1 MAGAAGAAGGA
12 GRSVAEQAADF
23 LTGLR
28 HTSLDTDVVAIA
40 RTALADYVG
49 VALAGASEPVARNVR
64 AWAAERAFGSMGA
77 TVIGAGGLRLDP
89 ENAALCNAVAGH
101 ALDFDDTSWTTIGHP
116 TTVVAPAAF
125 AIAEQVGASGA
136 DALRA
141 YVAGV
146 EVAHRIAEFCMPEVS
161 EAGWHTT
168 GALYALGAAAAA
180 ALLLDIDRA
189 TCVHALGLAASRSG
203 GVRSNF
209 GTQAKPWHAG
219 MAARNG
225 LEAVSLARAGVT
237 ASRTAIEGQDG
248 YVACLAGAAAR
259 ARIAGRDL
267 PFGAPF
273 DLVERGLA
281 FKRFPCC
288 SGAHPACDLTLD
300 LMAEQGF
307 GADEVA
313 EIQVGVSLLAER
325 ELVVHAPRTPQ
336 EARFSME
343 FALAATLVHGPLTW
357 DLFALETLA
366 EPAVRR
372 LMAAVRL
379 DVSPELAA
387 LGFIGTAP
395 VRMTFRLRDGRTIHG
410 ARDLAI
416 GNPECPMSAEDHA
429 AKFRSCAARAMMPE
443 AADELLRRLRALDQE
458 LDLAALWAAA
468 ARFELTA

>member
-1 MAGAAGAAGGA
+1 MAAE
-12 GRSVAEQAADF
+12 RSVAEQAADF
-23 LTGLR
+23 LIACRNGPLP
-28 HTSLDTDVVAIA
+28 SDVASIA
-40 RTALADYVG
+40 RTAVTDYVG
-49 VALAGASEPVARNVR
+49 VALAGAAEPVARNVR
-64 AWAAERAFGSMGA
+64 AWASERATGADA
-77 TVIGAGGLRLDP
+77 TVFGAGGLRLDP

-116 TTVVAPAAF
+116 TTVIAPAAL
-125 AIAEQVGASGA
+125 AVAEQLGASGA

-146 EVAHRIAEFCMPEVS
+146 EVAHRIAELCMPEAS

-168 GALYALGAAAAA
+168 GALYVLGAAAAA
-180 ALLLDIDRA
+180 ALLLNLDRT

-203 GVRSNF
+203 GIRSNF

-248 YVACLAGAAAR
+248 YIACLAGDTAR
-259 ARIAGRDL
+259 ARLAGREL
-267 PFGAPF
+267 AFGAPF
-273 DLVERGLA
+273 DLATRGLA

-288 SGAHPACDLTLD
+288 SGSHPACDLTLD
-300 LMAEQGF
+300 MMAEHGF

-313 EIQVGVSLLAER
+313 RIHVGVSFLAER
-325 ELVVHAPRTPQ
+325 ELVVHAPETPQ

-357 DLFALETLA
+357 DLFAQPTLA
-366 EPAVRR
+366 DPAVQQ
-372 LMAAVRL
+372 LMGKVRL
-379 DVSPELAA
+379 ELSPELAA

-395 VRMTFRLRDGRTIHG
+395 VRMTFHLHDGRVLHG

-416 GNPECPMSAEDHA
+416 GNPECPMGLQDHA
-429 AKFRSCAARAMMPE
+429 AKFRSCATRALAPA
-443 AADELLRRLRALDQE
+443 AADTLLRRLRALDQE
-458 LDLAALWAAA
+458 PNLSALWA
-468 ARFELTA
+468 

>member
-1 MAGAAGAAGGA
+1 MAAE
-12 GRSVAEQAADF
+12 RSVAEQAADF
-23 LTGLR
+23 LIACRNGPLP
-28 HTSLDTDVVAIA
+28 SDVASIA
-40 RTALADYVG
+40 RTAVTDYVG
-49 VALAGASEPVARNVR
+49 VALAGAAEPVARNVR
-64 AWAAERAFGSMGA
+64 AWASERATGAGA
-77 TVIGAGGLRLDP
+77 TVFGAGGLRLDP

-116 TTVVAPAAF
+116 TTVVAPAAL
-125 AIAEQVGASGA
+125 AVAEQLGASGA

-146 EVAHRIAEFCMPEVS
+146 EVAHRIAELCMPEAS

-168 GALYALGAAAAA
+168 GALYVLGAAAAA
-180 ALLLDIDRA
+180 ALLLNLDRT

-203 GVRSNF
+203 GIRSNF

-248 YVACLAGAAAR
+248 YIACLAGDTAR
-259 ARIAGRDL
+259 ARVAGREL
-267 PFGAPF
+267 AFGAPF
-273 DLVERGLA
+273 DLATRGLA

-288 SGAHPACDLTLD
+288 SGSHPACDLTLD
-300 LMAEQGF
+300 MMAEHGF

-313 EIQVGVSLLAER
+313 RIHVGVSLLAER
-325 ELVVHAPRTPQ
+325 ELVVHAPETPQ

-357 DLFALETLA
+357 DLFAQPTLA
-366 EPAVRR
+366 DPAVQQ
-372 LMAAVRL
+372 LMGKVRL
-379 DVSPELAA
+379 ELSPELAA

-395 VRMTFRLRDGRTIHG
+395 VRMTFHLHDGRVLHG

-416 GNPECPMSAEDHA
+416 GNPECPMGLQDHA
-429 AKFRSCAARAMMPE
+429 AKFRSCATRALAPA
-443 AADELLRRLRALDQE
+443 AADTLLRRLRALDQE
-458 LDLAALWAAA
+458 PNLSALWA
-468 ARFELTA
+468 

>member
-1 MAGAAGAAGGA
+1 MAA
-12 GRSVAEQAADF
+12 GRSVTEQAADF
-23 LTGLR
+23 LIDLR
-28 HTSLDTDVVAIA
+28 HRPLGAEVAAIA
-40 RTALADYVG
+40 RLAITDYVG
-49 VALAGASEPVARNVR
+49 VALAGAAEPVARNVR
-64 AWAAERAFGSMGA
+64 AWAAERAFGTGA
-77 TVIGAGGLRLDP
+77 TVIGAAGLRLDP

-116 TTVVAPAAF
+116 TTVVAPVALAV
-125 AIAEQVGASGA
+125 AEQVGGSGA

-146 EVAHRIAEFCMPEVS
+146 EVAHRIAELCMPEAS

-168 GALYALGAAAAA
+168 GALYTLGAAAAA
-180 ALLLDIDRA
+180 ALLLNLDWT

-203 GVRSNF
+203 GIRSNF

-248 YVACLAGAAAR
+248 YVACLAGAASR
-259 ARIAGRDL
+259 ARLDGRYL

-273 DLVERGLA
+273 DLAARGLA

-288 SGAHPACDLTLD
+288 SGSHPACDLTLD
-300 LMAEQGF
+300 LMAEHGF
-307 GADEVA
+307 GADDVA
-313 EIQVGVSLLAER
+313 EVRVGVSLLAQR
-325 ELVVHAPRTPQ
+325 ELVVHAPCTPQ

-343 FALAATLVHGPLTW
+343 FALAATLARGPLTW
-357 DLFALETLA
+357 DLFVPETLA
-366 EPAVRR
+366 DPKVRR
-372 LMAAVRL
+372 LMAVVRQEL
-379 DVSPELAA
+379 SPELAA

-395 VRMTFRLRDGRTIHG
+395 VRMTFLLRDGRTIRG

-416 GNPECPMSAEDHA
+416 GNPERPMSAEDHA
-429 AKFRSCAARAMMPE
+429 AKFRSCASRAMMPE
-443 AADELLRRLRALDQE
+443 AADRLLRRLRALDQE
-458 LDLAALWAAA
+458 PDVAALWTAA
-468 ARFELTA
+468 ARAELTA